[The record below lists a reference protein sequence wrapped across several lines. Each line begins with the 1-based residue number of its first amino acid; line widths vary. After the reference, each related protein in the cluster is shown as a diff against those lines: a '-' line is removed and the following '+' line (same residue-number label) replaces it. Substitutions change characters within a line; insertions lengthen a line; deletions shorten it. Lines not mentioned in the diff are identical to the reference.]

1 MIAGRRSDARRGAK
15 ARQRHEVGGKLA
27 ERVCRFARINSR
39 AAKTVGVVSLDRSG
53 SAVFLGLPSRRDR
66 GLVALGIN
74 SEVAAFIMQGDR
86 WNAANALMKAQ
97 DPEAW
102 RVLLAS

>member
-1 MIAGRRSDARRGAK
+1 
-15 ARQRHEVGGKLA
+15 
-27 ERVCRFARINSR
+27 
-39 AAKTVGVVSLDRSG
+39 
-53 SAVFLGLPSRRDR
+53 LGLPSRRDR